1 MVEIKH
7 KILVIILIGLL
18 CTIGLFILYQENQ
31 GCLGHSEQQIAEKD
45 LIKVKVE
52 KGMHE
57 MLTGK
62 IKEIKVR
69 DGKRSLLIED
79 EKDHEY
85 IFHINEH
92 TIVLTFEKLKEG
104 QDVDIIFNGI
114 LTRSIPP
121 QGNAIIVNGLKL

>member
-1 MVEIKH
+1 MIEIKR
-7 KILVIILIGLL
+7 KIFAITLIGLL
-18 CTIGLFILYQENQ
+18 CTIGLFMLYQEKRA
-31 GCLGHSEQQIAEKD
+31 CSGHSEQQIAEKN
-45 LIKVKVE
+45 LIEIKVE
-52 KGMHE
+52 KDMRE

-62 IKEIKVR
+62 IKEIKMR

-79 EKDHEY
+79 EKHHEY

-92 TIVLTFEKLKEG
+92 TIILAFEKLKVG